1 MASTLT
7 MSRGDNRLFD
17 STVDHTKLGS
27 GGLTGYNARFMA
39 KRDRSDTNAAAVITK
54 AGAGQCAVTT
64 VGSTTVDGI
73 VTTTLLP
80 ADTTGL
86 PGQYPTLLQWDVE
99 LTDGSGVV
107 TTVDSGTLVV
117 SPDAAQ

>member
-39 KRDRSDTNAAAVITK
+39 KRDRSDSNAAAVIMK

-64 VGSTTVDGI
+64 VGSTSIDGI
-73 VTTTLLP
+73 VTTMLLP

-86 PGQYPTLLQWDVE
+86 PGQYPTLFHL
-99 LTDGSGVV
+99 
-107 TTVDSGTLVV
+107 
-117 SPDAAQ
+117 DAQP